1 MSAFDEASFYEIIEL
16 ENGDVA
22 LRRSEYPGEE
32 PLVTIRFSTESND
45 YLGSARYEVAKVM
58 IEAGLDFVAEM
69 EDAVEAEGEDEDENE
84 VPPDTTLLH

>member
-22 LRRSEYPGEE
+22 LRRSEHPDEE
-32 PLVTIRFSTESND
+32 PLVTIRFSAESND
-45 YLGSARYEVAKVM
+45 YLGDARYEVAKVM

-69 EDAVEAEGEDEDENE
+69 EDAAVVEEDEEEPPPENS
-84 VPPDTTLLH
+84 LLH